1 MVRRGM
7 QFKYRL
13 ALNQLFIFVENLNS
27 RQIKSKEKLW
37 FNNPYKIG
45 DIVTVLIGEV
55 SNK

>member
-1 MVRRGM
+1 M

-13 ALNQLFIFVENLNS
+13 ALNQQFIFVENLNS

-37 FNNPYKIG
+37 FNNLYKIG